1 MIDEKDFTV
10 LDMRY
15 KRIEDCDREMH
26 DVDIR
31 HHELDKQFS
40 IINTKLSA
48 LLWGVG
54 VLGSAVVGVLVKII
68 FKAP

>member
-1 MIDEKDFTV
+1 MIDEKDLSV

-15 KRIEDCDREMH
+15 KRIEDCDREMRGV
-26 DVDIR
+26 DVR

>member
-1 MIDEKDFTV
+1 MIDEKDFAV

-15 KRIEDCDREMH
+15 KRIDDCDREMNA
-26 DVDIR
+26 VDAR

-54 VLGSAVVGVLVKII
+54 ALGSAVVGVLVKII
-68 FKAP
+68 FKTP